1 MNQSPTFDLIV
12 IGGGPA
18 GTTAALRARELGA
31 SVALIERGSMGGT
44 CTNDGCVPTR
54 VLARAAR
61 LMSNASQYADYG
73 MTVATAGAGLSA
85 SAGAHAGHRVRDA
98 REEAAHCPPGGVG
111 RRGTRWR
118 GRGALRGSAHRRS
131 ARWPPVPRRDS
142 FILCAGGRARRLD
155 FPGEE
160 LALTHSDIWRLQK
173 LPRSVA
179 IVGGAATGCQLA
191 TIFNAFGSEVTILDV
206 APRILTIEDS
216 LVSQTMGEAF
226 ERRSIDVITGIG
238 GLERIDR
245 LGKDLA
251 LTYKLGNGVETLV
264 AEAVVLSTGWL
275 GNLDGL
281 NLAAAGVETDGR
293 YVLADDTCRTSAPHI
308 FAAGDIDGRMM
319 LVQSAGYEARIAVE
333 NALLNGNG
341 RKEYQI
347 VPHGGFTHP
356 EYASVGPTE
365 EQARKARD
373 VAVAVASYADLDR
386 AVIDGRTEGF
396 CKLIVDRETHRLVAA
411 HVVGEQALEIVH
423 VVAAGMAAGMW
434 VEQLAELQ
442 IAYPTFTAILGLT
455 ARRIVAELGVT
466 PLTPEWRALGK
477 APGEWERREYGRCAG
492 VQRRPV
498 HSTRQEHRPMSF
510 RFVIFC

>member
-1 MNQSPTFDLIV
+1 MNQSLTFDLIV

-18 GTTAALRARELGA
+18 GTTAALRAREMGA

-61 LMSNASQYADYG
+61 LMSNASQYAGYG
-73 MTVATAGAGLSA
+73 ITVSPPELDFQRLLARTQAIVYAMHEKKQLISHLEAAGVQV
-85 SAGAHAGHRVRDA
+85 HAGVGEA
-98 REEAAHCPPGGVG
+98 RFVNPHTIEVPDG
-111 RRGTRWR
+111 RRFR
-118 GRGALRGSAHRRS
+118 GG
-131 ARWPPVPRRDS
+131 S

-191 TIFNAFGSEVTILDV
+191 TIFNAFGSEVTVLDV

-216 LVSQTMGEAF
+216 LVSQVMGEAF
-226 ERRSIDVITGIG
+226 ERRNIDVITSIG

-245 LGKDLA
+245 RGKDLA
-251 LTYKLGNGVETLV
+251 LTYKLGDGIETLA
-264 AEAVVLSTGWL
+264 AEAVVMSTGWL

-281 NLAAAGVETDGR
+281 NLGAAGVDTDGR

-333 NALLNGNG
+333 NALLDGNS

-365 EQARKARD
+365 DQARKTGD

-396 CKLIVDRETHRLVAA
+396 CKLIVDRETHRLIAA

-466 PLTPEWRALGK
+466 PLAPEWRALGK
-477 APGEWERREYGRCAG
+477 APGEWERRE
-492 VQRRPV
+492 
-498 HSTRQEHRPMSF
+498 
-510 RFVIFC
+510 

>member
-73 MTVATAGAGLSA
+73 ITVSPPELDFQRLLARTQAIVYAMHEKKQLISHLEAAGVQV
-85 SAGAHAGHRVRDA
+85 HAGVGEA
-98 REEAAHCPPGGVG
+98 RFVDPHTVEVPDGRQFHGG
-111 RRGTRWR
+111 T
-118 GRGALRGSAHRRS
+118 
-131 ARWPPVPRRDS
+131 

-191 TIFNAFGSEVTILDV
+191 TIFNAFGSEVTVLDV

-216 LVSQTMGEAF
+216 LVSQAMGEAF
-226 ERRSIDVITGIG
+226 QRRSIDVITSIG

-245 LGKDLA
+245 RGKDLA
-251 LTYKLGNGVETLV
+251 LTYKLGDGIETLV
-264 AEAVVLSTGWL
+264 AEAVVMSTGWL

-281 NLAAAGVETDGR
+281 NLGAAGVDTDGR

-319 LVQSAGYEARIAVE
+319 LVQSASYEARIAVE
-333 NALLNGNG
+333 NALLNGNS

-365 EQARKARD
+365 EQARKTRD

-411 HVVGEQALEIVH
+411 DVVGEQALEIVH

-442 IAYPTFTAILGLT
+442 IAYPTFTAILG
-455 ARRIVAELGVT
+455 
-466 PLTPEWRALGK
+466 
-477 APGEWERREYGRCAG
+477 
-492 VQRRPV
+492 
-498 HSTRQEHRPMSF
+498 
-510 RFVIFC
+510 